1 MAGLGEIFTVR
12 NAGNVVNDTVLGSV
26 EYGVSHLDAQVVLV
40 LGHTHC
46 GAVEATIADGGHSY
60 ISTITD
66 EISSCIHDEEDARA
80 AEILNVEHSIEE
92 LSKSEIISHL
102 IDDGKIQLVGG
113 IYDAETGKV
122 TFLDNTAPLASEED
136 IINTAYNKSVLDAM
150 TAEENEI
157 QPLVTLTETD
167 SLTTW
172 NDEDEVLL
180 VTWHKYPESYIEG
193 ETTTLEFGDVWAFTD
208 KEITTWY
215 EKNKDSIHDYN
226 LRFEQLIG
234 LPESTEN
241 THFTAMWVQPEDII
255 RPAYETDIT
264 KDKMTTNYSENMTDE
279 YSEWFSNNIIDSYY
293 AEYQYPWTRLGYTYD
308 WSGTGS
314 EYGLSEFLVKQDSE
328 IDVEFTLTTEEFIAY
343 MDNEIQK

>member
-102 IDDGKIQLVGG
+102 IDAGKIQLVGG

-122 TFLDNTAPLASEED
+122 TFLDDTAPLTSEEE
-136 IINTAYNKSVLDAM
+136 IIETAYNKSVLDAM

-167 SLTTW
+167 PLTTW

-193 ETTTLEFGDVWAFTD
+193 KTTALEFGDVWTFTD

-215 EKNKDSIHDYN
+215 EENKDSIHDYN